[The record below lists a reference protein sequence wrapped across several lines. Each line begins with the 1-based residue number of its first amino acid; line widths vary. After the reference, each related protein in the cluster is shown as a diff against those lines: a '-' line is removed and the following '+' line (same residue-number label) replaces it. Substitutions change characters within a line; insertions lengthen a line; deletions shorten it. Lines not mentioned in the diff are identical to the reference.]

1 MPTKAGKVP
10 EGRKMPPNQIGKTM
24 AFDHGERD
32 GVHIPKV
39 RLLFSFLFL
48 FFCGLLGKQFL

>member
-1 MPTKAGKVP
+1 MLTKAGKGP
-10 EGRKMPPNQIGKTM
+10 EGRKMLPNQIEKAMT
-24 AFDHGERD
+24 FDHGERD